1 MNASFWLHRA
11 RREALRFNAG
21 WWLQMFLPWVM
32 GLGILACV
40 GILVLRSSGR
50 SPAWIG
56 GFVLAGGLIGVV
68 TALWRARKHFLTRA
82 EALVRLDADLRLR
95 NRLSSASQG
104 IGDWPSPKAD
114 AALALRWHWPSLVW
128 PPLASLAL
136 ALAALVIPLPE
147 GRAHTPVAKA
157 GPPAWE
163 TTQEKLD
170 ALREDELARR
180 EAVEEFENSLDAL
193 RKQPSDQW
201 FRHES
206 LEASDHLQTQLDQAM
221 ADMQKNLE
229 AALGALE
236 ASRQIEQS
244 QLQALAQPLDAALR
258 EALQGME
265 LGKLPLDD
273 KMLAQLKTLDPS
285 KIRQLSAEE
294 WKALSEKMKKGIG
307 TCSNGLCQGEKA
319 GENVLATLICEGRG
333 GISRGPGAAPMSLKE
348 HETQLGTNKTEAVS
362 NDDLSRAAVGDLM
375 GLGTGE
381 HQVDRAAWSGP
392 QPGGAMSSAGSG
404 GEAVWE
410 QAATPDEQEA
420 LRRFFK

>member
-1 MNASFWLHRA
+1 MNESFWLQRA
-11 RREALRFNAG
+11 RREAFRFNAG

-32 GLGILACV
+32 ALGVLACV

-50 SPAWIG
+50 SPEGIG
-56 GFVLAGGLIGVV
+56 ALVLAAGLIGVLA
-68 TALWRARKHFLTRA
+68 ALWRARKHFLTRA
-82 EALVRLDADLRLR
+82 EALVRLEADLRLR

-104 IGDWPSPKAD
+104 VGDWPAPRTD
-114 AALALRWHWPSLVW
+114 ASLALRWHWPSLLW

-136 ALAALVIPLPE
+136 ALAAMVIPLPE
-147 GRAHTPVAKA
+147 GRAHTPAAKS

-170 ALREDELARR
+170 ALREDDLAQR

-206 LEASDHLQTQLDQAM
+206 LEASDHLQAQLDQAM

-229 AALGALE
+229 AALGAME
-236 ASRQIEQS
+236 ASRQIEEG
-244 QLQALAQPLDAALR
+244 QLEALGQPLDAALR
-258 EALQGME
+258 DALQGME
-265 LGKLPLDD
+265 LGKLPLDE
-273 KMLAQLKTLDPS
+273 KLLAQLKSLDPS

-294 WKALSEKMKKGIG
+294 WKALAEKMKQGIG
-307 TCSNGLCQGEKA
+307 TCSNGLCRGEKA
-319 GENVLATLICEGRG
+319 GENVLAMLLCEGG

-348 HETQLGTNKTEAVS
+348 HETQLGTKTVEAVS
-362 NDDLSRAAVGDLM
+362 NDDLSRASVGDLM

-381 HQVDRAAWSGP
+381 HQVDENAWTGP
-392 QPGGAMSSAGSG
+392 QSGGAMSSTGSG

-410 QAATPDEQEA
+410 QASTPDEQEA